1 MRFILKL
8 LIFFGIL
15 FIGIATLA
23 TYWTFY
29 SPLPEY
35 NSNLQLTGL
44 QEQVDV
50 HWDPYAVPYIYA
62 ENEEDLYYTIGY
74 IHAQE
79 RLWQMTLSQIAA
91 EGRFAEFLGKDL
103 IEYDIHQRTIGFW
116 ETAQQIKADASL
128 GDVLEEPVESVEFGR
143 IAAQAAKQVI
153 VQKVREAERSQ
164 IVEAYLPKIN
174 ELVSGTVKKIKKG
187 ASVKT
192 KLSDGFFISKVEKID
207 SD

>member
-116 ETAQQIKADASL
+116 ETAQQIKADAPDSL
-128 GDVLEEPVESVEFGR
+128 IHILEQYSAGVNEYVRQNGDNLPAEFTLLDVEPIEWTPTHSF
-143 IAAQAAKQVI
+143 A
-153 VQKVREAERSQ
+153 
-164 IVEAYLPKIN
+164 
-174 ELVSGTVKKIKKG
+174 
-187 ASVKT
+187 
-192 KLSDGFFISKVEKID
+192 LSRLMAWDQNIHW
-207 SD
+207 